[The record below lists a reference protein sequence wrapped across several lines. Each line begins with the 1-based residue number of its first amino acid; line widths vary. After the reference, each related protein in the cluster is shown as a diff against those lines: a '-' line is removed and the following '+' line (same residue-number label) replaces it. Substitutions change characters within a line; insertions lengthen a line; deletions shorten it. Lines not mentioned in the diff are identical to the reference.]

1 MNSKPTMIAVFIGLI
16 IFAPLMFYLKGIP
29 IFYAFILTAIVGL
42 FFIFV
47 SIKEKKDD
55 KKAQLLKDRI
65 IDESY
70 FNSAEWR
77 EKYLSRVTEDFFE
90 IPDKKGMKA
99 DLTKRYHRMVSI
111 PFMLMGIF
119 MIVGSFCVFFVEFE
133 FTNIFYFIFGLLIGL
148 FLLYSFGIKYIIAVP
163 LRNFYKNNPDCSD
176 IEFSYVSGKILS
188 NKDYRNGKG
197 INIGGKYTVI
207 YNKDAVYAIENNQI
221 SNVSKTI
228 IRLKNYMD
236 NIYAGEQYKFKLNII
251 ADMVYS
257 VELDEYQVE
266 AALSELRAL
275 AGDADKTAY
284 KEKTENEIVV

>member
-29 IFYAFILTAIVGL
+29 IIYAFILTAIVGL
-42 FFIFV
+42 FFIFA

-55 KKAQLLKDRI
+55 KKAQSLKDRI

-90 IPDKKGMKA
+90 TPDKKGMKA

-111 PFMLMGIF
+111 SFMLFGIL

-207 YNKDAVYAIENNQI
+207 YNKDAVYAIDNNQI
-221 SNVSKTI
+221 TNVSKTV

-236 NIYAGEQYKFKLNII
+236 NIYAGEQYKFKLNIT
-251 ADMVYS
+251 ADKAYS
-257 VELDEYQVE
+257 VELDAYQVE
-266 AALSELRAL
+266 AAISELRAL

-284 KEKTENEIVV
+284 KEKIENEIVV

>member
-29 IFYAFILTAIVGL
+29 IIYAFILTAVVGL
-42 FFIFV
+42 FFIFA

-55 KKAQLLKDRI
+55 KKAKSFKHSVM
-65 IDESY
+65 DESY

-77 EKYLSRVTEDFFE
+77 EKYLSRVTENFFE
-90 IPDKKGMKA
+90 MPDKKGMKA

-111 PFMLMGIF
+111 PFMLFGIL
-119 MIVGSFCVFFVEFE
+119 MIVGSFCVFFVEFK
-133 FTNIFYFIFGLLIGL
+133 FINIFYFIFGLLIGA
-148 FLLYSFGIKYIIAVP
+148 FLLYSFGIKYLLVVP

-207 YNKDAVYAIENNQI
+207 YNKDSVYAFDNNLI
-221 SNVSKTI
+221 TNVSRTV

-236 NIYAGEQYKFKLNII
+236 NIYAGEHYKFKLNII
-251 ADMVYS
+251 ADMAYS
-257 VELDEYQVE
+257 VELDEFQVE
-266 AALSELRAL
+266 AALTELRAL
-275 AGDADKTAY
+275 AGNADKTAY
-284 KEKTENEIVV
+284 KEKIENEIVV

>member
-16 IFAPLMFYLKGIP
+16 IFAPLMFYLKSIP
-29 IFYAFILTAIVGL
+29 IIYAFVLTAIVGI
-42 FFIFV
+42 FFIFA

-55 KKAQLLKDRI
+55 KKAQLLKSRI

-77 EKYLSRVTEDFFE
+77 EMYLSRVTEDYFE
-90 IPDKKGMKA
+90 VPDKNGMKA
-99 DLTKRYHRMVSI
+99 DLTKRYHKMVSI
-111 PFMLMGIF
+111 PFMLLGIF
-119 MIVGSFCVFFVEFE
+119 MIVGSCCVFFVEFE
-133 FTNIFYFIFGLLIGL
+133 IANILYLLGGMLIGI
-148 FLLYSFGIKYIIAVP
+148 FLLYSFGIKYLFAIP
-163 LRNFYKNNPDCSD
+163 LKRFYKSHPNYGD

-188 NKDYRNGKG
+188 SKDYRNGKG

-207 YNKDAVYAIENNQI
+207 YNQNTVYAIDNNQI
-221 SNVSKTI
+221 ANVSRTV

-251 ADMVYS
+251 ADMAYS

-266 AALSELRAL
+266 AALTELRAL
-275 AGDADKTAY
+275 AENADKTAY
-284 KEKTENEIVV
+284 KEKIENEIVV